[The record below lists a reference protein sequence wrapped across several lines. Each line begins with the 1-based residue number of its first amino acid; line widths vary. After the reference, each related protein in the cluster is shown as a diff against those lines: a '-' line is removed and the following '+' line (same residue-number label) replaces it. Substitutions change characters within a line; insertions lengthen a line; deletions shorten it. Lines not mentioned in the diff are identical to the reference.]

1 MAVLLPATIAPP
13 NDSAESQLE
22 AMLARLPADWTILVE
37 RRIGGTYGPYV
48 PFVLLHRDIGV
59 ALVDLTPADLD
70 AAINALRALTM
81 QAGIGEPPIVAVTVV
96 AGEIDHIANLLAA
109 AFTNVAPLDAVDPHW
124 QEVVIGLLMSAEDV
138 PMAPLR
144 SAAPVCEEDLDEPP
158 PPRRSGFD
166 RYWPLTITAVAAV
179 IAELIFLPPGASVKS
194 RLAETVAVGVPP
206 QPSAVSAE
214 TPPPPP
220 QIAREEQAAQGAPP
234 VPKDIIAVSR
244 PHPVKWARRGARHS
258 LGVGNSRSAGRYYD
272 GDDKWLS
279 RQWGVALPGAPQLRD
294 SGG

>member
-179 IAELIFLPPGASVKS
+179 IAELIFYHRVRRLNQGSPKPS
-194 RLAETVAVGVPP
+194 RLGFLP
-206 QPSAVSAE
+206 
-214 TPPPPP
+214 
-220 QIAREEQAAQGAPP
+220 
-234 VPKDIIAVSR
+234 SR
-244 PHPVKWARRGARHS
+244 PRCRPRLHRRRSKLRARSRRLRARRPS
-258 LGVGNSRSAGRYYD
+258 PKTSSPYQGRT
-272 GDDKWLS
+272 L
-279 RQWGVALPGAPQLRD
+279 
-294 SGG
+294 